1 VKQEAAAE
9 TSKPNAQQPNLVVVN
24 DPESAVAEAYRGLR
38 ATLKYTRAEPRVQ
51 TMLLVDTG
59 SGEHG
64 AQASANLAA
73 SIALGGDTTTLV
85 DANPRSPTQHALLN
99 TPLSPGLVEWLE
111 AGDLMPVRPH
121 QTAIEHLSVVPA
133 GGTGGTPPRSTADL
147 VAGDAAIRLLSE
159 LRAGARF
166 VLVHCA
172 PMPAASDAL
181 GLAPHVDAVLL
192 VVRAGTT
199 KRTHA
204 QQARE
209 ALDRV
214 GARVLGVVLTDAR

>member
-1 VKQEAAAE
+1 VKQEVAAE
-9 TSKPNAQQPNLVVVN
+9 TSKPEVLKPNLVVVN
-24 DPESAVAEAYRGLR
+24 DPDSAVAEAYRGLR
-38 ATLKYTRAEPRVQ
+38 ATLKYSRAEPRVQ
-51 TMLLVDTG
+51 TVLLVDTG
-59 SGEHG
+59 TGGQG
-64 AQASANLAA
+64 AEAAANLAA
-73 SIALGGDTTTLV
+73 SIALGGDTATLV
-85 DANPRSPTQHALLN
+85 DANPRAPTQHALLN
-99 TPLSPGLVEWLE
+99 TPLSPGLVEWFV
-111 AGDLMPVRPH
+111 AGDLVPISPH
-121 QTAIEHLSVVPA
+121 RTAIERLSVVPA
-133 GGTGGTPPRSTADL
+133 GDLGSPPSRSTADL

-159 LRAGARF
+159 LRDGARF

-192 VVRAGTT
+192 LVRAGTT